1 MEPRL
6 SPWAPEMPGSTGSRA
21 FRAGLPGGP
30 DSKLQLSARG
40 WELHHQHLPL
50 SRSGLEKG
58 GAGSRPRGRR
68 RAENAP
74 PPLALHSGRSGQ
86 FSLGAPG
93 DLGETPLRDLSG
105 EGCTVSAHPRRSGA
119 LLRQESM
126 RGTREERSAPGAGDR
141 AAGARLPFGEAGNNH
156 ARGLPGAAGRCQLDP
171 AGGGSARGGAG
182 PGDLS
187 RPGRS
192 PPGALPPPAGTKRR
206 HARGRRPRAGPEA
219 GRRGCLVLVVA
230 PSARHC
236 APRQTAAQEPRT
248 RGGAPCPPQD
258 PATAAPANNLPLR
271 PVPRPHLWRARP
283 GRTPPPQ
290 PDSRVLRSQYP
301 PFQAPPT
308 PPKLP
313 SAASPEPKL
322 PTHPQPDPQRLGPP
336 PHRDPHPPPCRAAE
350 RRGSRRRRRGTHP
363 LSRALPRA
371 APGRGSVRPSPSRS
385 CQCGDRSLLRTTASL
400 HPAPRL
406 LPRGGA

>member
-6 SPWAPEMPGSTGSRA
+6 SPRAPEMPGSTGSRV
-21 FRAGLPGGP
+21 FRAALPGGP
-30 DSKLQLSARG
+30 DSELQLSARG
-40 WELHHQHLPL
+40 WELHPQHLPL
-50 SRSGLEKG
+50 SRSGLEKEE
-58 GAGSRPRGRR
+58 AGSRPQGRR
-68 RAENAP
+68 RAEHAP
-74 PPLALHSGRSGQ
+74 PPLALHSGQSGQ

-126 RGTREERSAPGAGDR
+126 LGTREGRRAPGAGDR

-156 ARGLPGAAGRCQLDP
+156 ARGLPGAAGHCQLDP
-171 AGGGSARGGAG
+171 AGGGSARGGAC

-192 PPGALPPPAGTKRR
+192 LLGALPPPAGNKRR

-236 APRQTAAQEPRT
+236 APRQTATQEPRN
-248 RGGAPCPPQD
+248 REGAPCPPQE
-258 PATAAPANNLPLR
+258 PATAAAANKLPLR

-290 PDSRVLRSQYP
+290 PDSRVLRSRYP

-308 PPKLP
+308 PKLP
-313 SAASPEPKL
+313 SCRQPLAKAPHTPPARPSEAGTASSPRSSSPAL
-322 PTHPQPDPQRLGPP
+322 SS
-336 PHRDPHPPPCRAAE
+336 CRTQ
-350 RRGSRRRRRGTHP
+350 GSRRRRGGTHP